1 MSLIR
6 ILLRR
11 LLRMATVVLLVVL
24 GSIVLVRFA
33 PGYLSDAREMD
44 ARYADGVRNELA
56 AEAARSA
63 SVGGML
69 WAEVRGLL
77 RRDLGVSRQYEV
89 PVVELV
95 RPRLAVTVGLLLKS
109 MLLAWIIA
117 GLTATISNWGRS
129 PVSLPGRLCHLT
141 STVLLA
147 VPIGAMATVC
157 LLADSGGPLLVLTT
171 LLAARDF
178 KFLDRMLRK
187 AWNDPHLLHA
197 RAQGVPTTELIRVHL
212 LPGITP
218 QLGSLATLSI
228 LTALGAMVPVEVIF
242 STPGIG
248 QLAWNAAMN
257 RDLPV
262 LLAVTVM
269 MAIAVTASGFGTG
282 PRRTMEWQSA

>member
-1 MSLIR
+1 MSLLSF
-6 ILLRR
+6 LLRR
-11 LLRMATVVLLVVL
+11 LLRMATVVFLVIV
-24 GSIVLVRFA
+24 GSTILVRFA

-44 ARYADGVRNELA
+44 ARYANGARNELA
-56 AEAARSA
+56 AEAARSS
-63 SVGGML
+63 SVGAML
-69 WAEVRGLL
+69 STEMRGLL
-77 RRDLGVSRQYEV
+77 SRNLGISRQYEV
-89 PVVELV
+89 PVAELI

-109 MLLAWIIA
+109 MLLAWLIA
-117 GLTATISNWGRS
+117 GCTATVSNWGQS
-129 PVSLPGRLCHLT
+129 PVSLQGRLCHLT
-141 STVLLA
+141 STALLA
-147 VPIGAMATVC
+147 VPIGAMATLC

-187 AWNDPHLLHA
+187 AWLDPHLLHA
-197 RAQGVPTTELIRVHL
+197 RAQGVPTPDLIRFHL
-212 LPGITP
+212 LPGIMP

-262 LLAVTVM
+262 LLAITVM
-269 MAIAVTASGFGTG
+269 MAIAVTASGFGAG
-282 PRRTMEWQSA
+282 PGRATEWQSA